1 MKFVQNETD
10 DVVIGI
16 NEEELST
23 SSATILHIEFITIS
37 KESKH
42 KK

>member
-1 MKFVQNETD
+1 MKFFQNETD

-23 SSATILHIEFITIS
+23 PSTMVLHIEFITIS

>member
-10 DVVIGI
+10 DVVIGL

-23 SSATILHIEFITIS
+23 SPRTVLHVEFITIS
-37 KESKH
+37 KESRQN
-42 KK
+42 